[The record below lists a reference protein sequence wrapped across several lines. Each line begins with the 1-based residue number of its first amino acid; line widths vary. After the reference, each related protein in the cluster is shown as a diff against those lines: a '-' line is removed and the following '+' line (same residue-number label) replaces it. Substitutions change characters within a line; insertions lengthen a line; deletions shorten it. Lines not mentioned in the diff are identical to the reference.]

1 MSTEDGMEVLAEST
15 CWELLRAT
23 EVGRLAACAAG
34 GPEIFP
40 VNYVVDHGSLV
51 FRTASG
57 TKVETVR
64 EDPRVAFEIDGYD
77 AGSGLA
83 WSVVVHGA
91 AHEVRTLVDAVATAE
106 LPLQPWHGSAKNTF
120 LRIVPETLT
129 GRRFPV
135 TDAGTWQTV
144 LTGSPHAGEE

>member
-1 MSTEDGMEVLAEST
+1 MSTGDGMEELAEST

-23 EVGRLAACAAG
+23 EVGRLAMSGPA

-51 FRTASG
+51 FRTAGG
-57 TKVETVR
+57 TKVAVVR

-77 AGSGLA
+77 ADSGLA

-91 AHEVRTLVDAVATAE
+91 AHEVNTLVDVVATAE

-120 LRIVPETLT
+120 VRIVPEALS

-135 TDAGTWQTV
+135 TDPAAWQTV
-144 LTGSPHAGEE
+144 LTGTRHVGEE

>member
-23 EVGRLAACAAG
+23 EVGRLAECGPA

-51 FRTASG
+51 FRTAPG
-57 TKVETVR
+57 TKASVVR

-77 AGSGLA
+77 AGAGLA

-91 AHEVRTLVDAVATAE
+91 AHEVNTLVDAVATAE

-120 LRIVPETLT
+120 VRIVPETLS

-135 TDAGTWQTV
+135 ADAGAWQTL
-144 LTGSPHAGEE
+144 LTGSRHAGEE

>member
-1 MSTEDGMEVLAEST
+1 MSTQDEMEVLHEST

-23 EVGRLAACAAG
+23 EVGRLAEIG
-34 GPEIFP
+34 PDGPEIFP

-51 FRTASG
+51 FRTARG
-57 TKVETVR
+57 TKVAAVR
-64 EDPRVAFEIDGYD
+64 DDPRVAFEIDGYD
-77 AGSGLA
+77 ADAGLA
-83 WSVVVHGA
+83 WSVVVHGS
-91 AHEVRTLVDAVATAE
+91 AHEVRTLTDAVATAE

-135 TDAGTWQTV
+135 VDAAAWQTV
-144 LTGSPHAGEE
+144 LTGTRHAGEE